1 MHLLIKNWARIPIHD
16 IIVIV
21 KYDNF
26 MDKENAKAVNRA
38 RVTASWS
45 YLGLVVPLVGWILG
59 ANSLSNLSSIDV
71 KYADNNKRT
80 IKSVKKMAIGGILLS
95 TAVFLTYIG
104 VFYNHRQS
112 VQKDDKSIIQKT
124 VENER
129 QCLVSA
135 AQAFSPQMIDAENQF
150 VGNGGGIS
158 REAVHSLRM
167 NYYLELNPPITTYS
181 QAAQECRQTAKDKY
195 GTISTTKKLTATYQS
210 CVHDYYWS
218 NLNHA
223 QKNDLAYQYQVEYC
237 RNRLYFNE

>member
-1 MHLLIKNWARIPIHD
+1 
-16 IIVIV
+16 
-21 KYDNF
+21 

-71 KYADNNKRT
+71 KYANNNKRT

-104 VFYNHRQS
+104 VFYNHRLS
-112 VQKDDKSIIQKT
+112 IQKDDKSIIQKT

-135 AQAFSPQMIDAENQF
+135 AQAFIHLETDINDNRGAGG
-150 VGNGGGIS
+150 VDVNGAQKITP
-158 REAVHSLRM
+158 AMAHSLAM
-167 NYYLELNPPITTYS
+167 NYYLKLDPPITTYS
-181 QAAQECRQTAKDKY
+181 QAIQECRQTAKDKY

-210 CVHDYYWS
+210 CVNDYYWS
-218 NLNHA
+218 NLDHA